1 MKENRLCRYNLVE
14 SLNILNI
21 WLRLYVCKVWKIVD
35 AHLFIFKLLLRH
47 EFYFLYLLLPSHQG
61 LGTKE
66 RCKWYTNDIA
76 MSFDKRRLDLFVI
89 RKREEITLV
98 KVAWQNKIYLNYSTY
113 SWKYVGISAVFDHL
127 QYFSTSDFHSNV

>member
-1 MKENRLCRYNLVE
+1 
-14 SLNILNI
+14 
-21 WLRLYVCKVWKIVD
+21 
-35 AHLFIFKLLLRH
+35 
-47 EFYFLYLLLPSHQG
+47 
-61 LGTKE
+61 
-66 RCKWYTNDIA
+66 

-89 RKREEITLV
+89 LKREEIILV